1 MLLNVW
7 DSIRDFFVNLFSSV
21 SWTSLLTLFTGIVIG
36 ILICLM
42 VYLVFL
48 FKSVKSK
55 EKENSFDASK
65 ININNLNISKEEE
78 AELIRKYIESSKSQF
93 KEESEELS
101 FSDKLNVLKDVSVNL
116 AVDVAKIYYPKS
128 QHPLLELSVDE
139 LIKLDYYIMQRVE
152 RIFEG
157 KILKHF
163 KKIKVSF
170 IMNMLDKKKMIEES
184 KIVKTAKKLNVGG
197 IGAVI
202 KNALNIVNP
211 VHWVK
216 KAAMNMTME
225 IAYNR
230 IFGIVFE
237 IVGEETAKIY
247 SKNAFV
253 IFNEEEQELLLEK
266 EIEEEIKVKE

>member
-1 MLLNVW
+1 
-7 DSIRDFFVNLFSSV
+7 
-21 SWTSLLTLFTGIVIG
+21 
-36 ILICLM
+36 
-42 VYLVFL
+42 
-48 FKSVKSK
+48 
-55 EKENSFDASK
+55 
-65 ININNLNISKEEE
+65 
-78 AELIRKYIESSKSQF
+78 
-93 KEESEELS
+93 
-101 FSDKLNVLKDVSVNL
+101 
-116 AVDVAKIYYPKS
+116 
-128 QHPLLELSVDE
+128 
-139 LIKLDYYIMQRVE
+139 
-152 RIFEG
+152 
-157 KILKHF
+157 
-163 KKIKVSF
+163 
-170 IMNMLDKKKMIEES
+170 MIEES

-225 IAYNR
+225 IAYSR

-247 SKNAFV
+247 SKNAFI

>member
-1 MLLNVW
+1 MLLNIW

-36 ILICLM
+36 VIICLM
-42 VYLVFL
+42 VYLVVL
-48 FKSVKSK
+48 VKSIKSK
-55 EKENSFDASK
+55 EKENSF
-65 ININNLNISKEEE
+65 NVNNLNITKEEE
-78 AELIRKYIESSKSQF
+78 KELIKKYIEASKSQF
-93 KEESEELS
+93 KEESEELV
-101 FSDKLNVLKDVSVNL
+101 FSEKLNVLKTVGINL

-128 QHPLLELSVDE
+128 QHPLLELSIDE

-152 RIFEG
+152 KIFEG
-157 KILKHF
+157 KILRHF
-163 KKIKVSF
+163 KKIKLSF
-170 IMNMLDKKKMIEES
+170 IMNMLDKKKMLEES
-184 KIVKTAKKLNVGG
+184 KIVKTAKKMNVGG
-197 IGAVI
+197 IGAAI

-216 KAAMNMTME
+216 KAATNITME

-230 IFGIVFE
+230 IFAMVFE
-237 IVGEETAKIY
+237 IIGEETAKIY